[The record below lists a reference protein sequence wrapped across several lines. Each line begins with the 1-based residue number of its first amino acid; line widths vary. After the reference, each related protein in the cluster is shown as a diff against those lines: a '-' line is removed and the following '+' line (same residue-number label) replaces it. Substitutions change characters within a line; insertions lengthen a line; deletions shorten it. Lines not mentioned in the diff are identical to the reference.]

1 MDFAKCISDRGIG
14 MTKGII
20 LYLRTDLSDDEMRA
34 GGSVAHTLGVIKGFV
49 DLGYSV
55 VCASSCLGA
64 VLEQVSLQEVL
75 RLSNP
80 KSLCFLRWKMNCF
93 LSSFFFFFQ
102 ARLLLK
108 KHAVVCIYQR
118 YSLLNVTGVLLAWWY
133 GKKLIMEYNGSDAW
147 VASHWVK
154 NKRFFSGTWISYAI
168 ETFNVRHAD
177 SIVVVSDVLKDEL
190 VARNVPVQKILVN
203 PNGVD
208 VEQFNPQ
215 RTKRE

>member
-1 MDFAKCISDRGIG
+1 MS
-14 MTKGII
+14 KGII
-20 LYLRTDLSDDEMRA
+20 LYLRTDLADDDITA

-55 VCASSCLGA
+55 VCASSCLGS
-64 VLEQVSLQEVL
+64 VLKQVSLKEVL

-80 KSLCFLRWKMNCF
+80 RGLCFLRWKMNCF

-102 ARLLLK
+102 ARSLLK
-108 KHAVVCIYQR
+108 KYEIVCIYQR

-133 GKKLIMEYNGSDAW
+133 RKKLIMEYNGSDAW
-147 VASHWVK
+147 VAAHWVK

-177 SIVVVSDVLKDEL
+177 SIIVVSDVLKDEL
-190 VARNVPVQKILVN
+190 VRRNVPVQKILVN

-208 VEQFNPQ
+208 VERFDTE
-215 RTKRE
+215 RIKREQVV